1 MEVLEGAPGNNVRSL
16 GADPCMPWKLADFPS
31 GNMMDT
37 DNAIDIA
44 TDKDTIMDT
53 AMNMDMD
60 NFQ

>member
-1 MEVLEGAPGNNVRSL
+1 MQVLEGASGNTVHSL
-16 GADPCMPWKLADFPS
+16 RADLCMYWKSADFPS

-37 DNAIDIA
+37 DNALDIA
-44 TDKDTIMDT
+44 TDKDTVMDT